1 MLEILKDKMLN
12 GIATFSFLKK
22 DGTIRVAKG
31 TLKTDLLPPMDEQEE
46 KRERKTN
53 ENLQVYYDVE
63 KNAWRCF
70 TKSNLISVE

>member
-12 GIATFSFLKK
+12 GIATFSFFKK